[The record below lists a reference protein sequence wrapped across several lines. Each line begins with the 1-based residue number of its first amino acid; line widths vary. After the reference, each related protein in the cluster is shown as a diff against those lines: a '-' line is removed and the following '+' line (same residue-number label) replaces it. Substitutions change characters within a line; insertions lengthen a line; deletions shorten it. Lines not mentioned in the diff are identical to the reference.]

1 MDQKTIKEYIR
12 ALEHMTA
19 FMRGML
25 DEHLQMPSLNENAH
39 DALTEFTELRMLAK
53 SSAWPNAVP
62 QDMICGDDDDS
73 KFSRA
78 AGIVHDF
85 IKTDLTNKSFL
96 DFGCGEGHIPH
107 LIANLLG
114 SKKVCGFDINPQHWD
129 KLKPLPNLTLTTNYN
144 DIKNLG
150 PFDVILLNDV
160 IDHAEDPLNVLEQ
173 VREVKEPQTGKI
185 FMRCHPWTSRTGTH
199 LYKELNR
206 AYLHLAFEEKELL
219 NVMGLRGLFTNKI
232 IDPLPT
238 YRNAIKN
245 AGFTILQEDIIRHPV
260 ELFFTTK
267 NFILR
272 RIQENFAKKDPKFA
286 TEFPRDIL
294 EIQFV
299 DYVLI

>member
-12 ALEHMTA
+12 ALEHMTV

-25 DEHLQMPSLNENAH
+25 DEELKIPALNTEAK
-39 DALTEFTELRMLAK
+39 DALTEFTDLRMLAK
-53 SSAWPNAVP
+53 SNAWPTAVP
-62 QDMICGDDDDS
+62 PEMICGEDEDS
-73 KFSRA
+73 KFGRA
-78 AGIVHDF
+78 AGLLHDF

-107 LIANLLG
+107 LAANLLG
-114 SKKVCGFDINPQHWD
+114 SKKVCGFDTKSQNWD
-129 KLKPLPNLTLTTNYN
+129 KLQQLPNLTITDNF
-144 DIKNLG
+144 DEVKKLG

-160 IDHAEDPLNVLEQ
+160 IDHAEDPFRVLEQ
-173 VREVKEPQTGKI
+173 VREIKQPGTGKI

-206 AYLHLAFEEKELL
+206 AYLHLAFDEKELL

-232 IDPLPT
+232 IDPLNT
-238 YRNAIKN
+238 YRKAIQN
-245 AGFTILQEDIIRHPV
+245 AGFTVLQEDIIRHPV

-267 NFILR
+267 NTVLK
-272 RIQENFAKKDPKFA
+272 RIQETFAKKDPKFIN
-286 TEFPRDIL
+286 EFPRDIL

-299 DYVLI
+299 DYILI

>member
-19 FMRGML
+19 FMRTML
-25 DEHLQMPSLNENAH
+25 DENLQVPSINENAQ
-39 DALTEFTELRMLAK
+39 DALSEFTNLRMLAK
-53 SSAWPNAVP
+53 SDAWPIAVP
-62 QDMICGDDDDS
+62 QDMICGDDEDS

-85 IKTDLTNKSFL
+85 IKTELTNKSFL

-107 LIANLLG
+107 LIANLIG
-114 SKKVCGFDINPQHWD
+114 SKKVCGFDTVSQHWD
-129 KLKPLPNLTLTTNYN
+129 KLKPIPNLTLTTNY
-144 DIKNLG
+144 DEVKNLG

-160 IDHAEDPLNVLEQ
+160 LDHAEDPFRVLEQ
-173 VREVKEPQTGKI
+173 VRDVKEPQTGKI

-219 NVMGLRGLFTNKI
+219 NVMGLRGSFTNKI

-238 YRNAIKN
+238 YRKAIQN

-267 NFILR
+267 NVVLR
-272 RIQENFAKKDPKFA
+272 RIQETFAKKDPKFA
-286 TEFPRDIL
+286 NEFPRDIL